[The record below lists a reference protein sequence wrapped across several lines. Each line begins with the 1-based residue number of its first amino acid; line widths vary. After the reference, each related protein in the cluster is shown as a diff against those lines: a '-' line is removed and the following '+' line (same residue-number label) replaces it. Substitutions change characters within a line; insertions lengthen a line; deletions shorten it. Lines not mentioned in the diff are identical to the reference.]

1 MNASAGTPL
10 PPTTLSRLP
19 APLRRSALRVLGRI
33 AGRAGQVVAADRFA
47 DVQAATRTHQREHG
61 CTAFTYGDGLLPAVL
76 AAALAPAR
84 VLEIGTALGYLT
96 LWLAAATPTTR
107 IDTIEADPV
116 HVRLAQEILRA
127 HDVADRVTVHEGL
140 AQDLLPG
147 LEVAGYDLAV
157 FDGFTPTAAVLELLH
172 TRLRPG
178 ATLLMA
184 NMRHPGTGPV
194 RTALTGSGRW
204 LGTIEGDLAVAVTLP
219 VAVALPTAV
228 SGT

>member
-10 PPTTLSRLP
+10 SGLT
-19 APLRRSALRVLGRI
+19 APLRRGALRVLGRI

-47 DVQAATRTHQREHG
+47 DVQTAARTHKSEHG
-61 CTAFTYGDGLLPAVL
+61 CTAFTYGGGLLPAVL
-76 AAALAPAR
+76 AAALAPVR
-84 VLEIGTALGYLT
+84 VLEVGTALGYLT

-107 IDTIEADPV
+107 IDTIEADPE
-116 HVRLAQEILRA
+116 HVLLAREVLRA
-127 HDVADRVTVHEGL
+127 HDVADRVAVHVGL

-147 LEVAGYDLAV
+147 LDLAGYDLAV
-157 FDGFTPTAAVLELLH
+157 FDGFTPTPAVLELLH

-194 RTALTGSGRW
+194 RAALTGSGRW
-204 LGTIEGDLAVAVTLP
+204 LGTIEGDLAVAVALPGAVP
-219 VAVALPTAV
+219 VAVALPGAG
-228 SGT
+228 SGA